1 MADSE
6 GALIAVLF
14 LLPALQAMLQRRN
27 EKNHAKRVWLA
38 KLHLLL
44 NVSAGVFVAAAG
56 VAVFVA
62 NSNIGGEHLTT
73 PHSWAALVTGMFFTL
88 NVFQGV
94 LLTFEGTKANWQWK
108 DETHVLTGVLIY
120 IGGVVTM
127 LYGLQTTP
135 GGAGHNL
142 IRTMVKKL
150 ELLVLGGLLGAPC
163 ATILSRCAA
172 APSLF
177 AVHPAANAVAFLLC
191 FPLGIYVM
199 LERKS
204 VTDFK
209 TRVFLSKLH
218 MVFQVLAMLLLSA
231 GGAAAFMTKNAYGK
245 DHFTSTHSWLAGATA
260 TLSTLNML
268 GGLATTFGGKK
279 TSWQWNNPGH
289 RIGGTLAFLGGGC
302 SVILGVYSGSWG
314 ISQLG
319 EDLLFKVASSV
330 AAAYSL
336 LFLKLVL
343 SSSASPAKKN
353 D

>member
-14 LLPALQAMLQRRN
+14 LLPCVVILERCVADGSLFALHSALNVVAMLICLPSVGRKEPCEAGLAGQAASTA
-27 EKNHAKRVWLA
+27 ERVGW
-38 KLHLLL
+38 
-44 NVSAGVFVAAAG
+44 S
-56 VAVFVA
+56 
-62 NSNIGGEHLTT
+62 
-73 PHSWAALVTGMFFTL
+73 
-88 NVFQGV
+88 GV

-163 ATILSRCAA
+163 ATILSKCAA

-199 LERKS
+199 LDARA
-204 VTDFK
+204 
-209 TRVFLSKLH
+209 VFLSKLH

-279 TSWQWNNPGH
+279 TSWQWKNPGH

-319 EDLLFKVASSV
+319 EDLRSRWLAPW
-330 AAAYSL
+330 L
-336 LFLKLVL
+336 LRTRCC
-343 SSSASPAKKN
+343 S
-353 D
+353 